1 MPTKHP
7 RIPVTKD
14 PALAE
19 ALARVERYFDGAPAA
34 RIVHDLAIKGAEALV
49 EEQRRHDE
57 AIERLIAWSTRRG
70 PDALDWEVL
79 ARARD
84 EAWRD

>member
-57 AIERLIAWSTRRG
+57 AIERLIAWSTSENG
-70 PDALDWEVL
+70 LDWEALERV
-79 ARARD
+79 D
-84 EAWRD
+84 EAWER